1 MKLLTLLVL
10 GLVPLSVIGQTQ
22 EIPQAARDELAKD
35 ISGFQALIAAA
46 QQKQQAALAA
56 RSLFGA
62 LGAASVAITSPVAT
76 VHAGAD
82 DKAAMI
88 FKAKKDQ
95 TFPIIDRAGDW
106 YAIGF
111 KDKIKGQVTGW
122 VPAKDVV
129 PRPSQPVQHAS
140 IAGDVATAIRD
151 AVYGEA
157 EELFR
162 KATEE
167 AIRLR
172 DKYRKN
178 EYFAVS
184 GFSITIGVPPS
195 ASLDFTFK

>member
-1 MKLLTLLVL
+1 MKMLTLLAL

-22 EIPQAARDELAKD
+22 EIPQSARDELAKD

-46 QQKQQAALAA
+46 QQKQQAALAS

-62 LGAASVAITSPVAT
+62 LGAGSVAITSPAAT
-76 VHAGAD
+76 VYAGAD
-82 DKAAMI
+82 DKTAMI

-129 PRPSQPVQHAS
+129 PRPSQTMQQALFS
-140 IAGDVATAIRD
+140 DTGAAIRD
-151 AVYGEA
+151 YIYGEA

-172 DKYRKN
+172 DKYRSN
-178 EYFAVS
+178 QYFAVS